1 MYVPLNKAGSSKG
14 DFDVV
19 AKILNVHELDEYTN
33 ELKIKDAS
41 G

>member
-1 MYVPLNKAGSSKG
+1 MYVPLNKAATEKG

-19 AKILNVHELDEYTN
+19 AKILHIHELDEYTN
-33 ELKIKDAS
+33 ELKLRDVS